1 MKILLIYWNVFLK
14 IRCFK
19 GNFVFR
25 IRYIFQGCL
34 YLDDRIRQIRA
45 SEKKSH
51 IEMYSNEELYKSES
65 WLKKP
70 IKTVQELI
78 PMFKEYKRIHI
89 LDLGCGI
96 GRNSIPIACEYKN
109 IECIVDC
116 VDILE
121 LAIEKLY
128 ANADTYGVSSAIHG
142 VIKAIEDFA
151 IKKNYY
157 DFIMAVSS
165 LEHVESEKDVVN
177 KLVEIKNG
185 IRENGIVCL
194 VVNSNVK
201 EFDKVTGSEIPAQ
214 FEVNLPTE
222 EMQMILNKMF
232 EGWTVLKTSVSE
244 QQYDIPR
251 EHGISELKTSVVTF
265 VARNEGME

>member
-1 MKILLIYWNVFLK
+1 M
-14 IRCFK
+14 
-19 GNFVFR
+19 
-25 IRYIFQGCL
+25 CL
-34 YLDDRIRQIRA
+34 NDRIKQIRE

-70 IKTVQELI
+70 IMTVQELI
-78 PMFKEYKRIHI
+78 PMFKDYQKINV
-89 LDLGCGI
+89 LDLGCGV

-109 IECIVDC
+109 VDCTVDC

-128 ANADTYGVSSAIHG
+128 ANADTHGVSSSIHG
-142 VIKAIEDFA
+142 VVKSIEEFA
-151 IKKNYY
+151 IKEDYY

-165 LEHVESEKDVVN
+165 LEHVETEKDFTN
-177 KLVEIKNG
+177 KLEEIKDG
-185 IRENGIVCL
+185 IRKKGIVCL
-194 VVNSNVK
+194 VVNSNVQ
-201 EFDKVTGSEIPAQ
+201 ECDKVTGKPMSAQ

-222 EMQMILNKMF
+222 EIQSILNKMF
-232 EGWTVLKTSVSE
+232 EGWMVLKTTVSE

-251 EHGISELKTSVVTF
+251 ERGIIELKTSVVTF
-265 VARNEGME
+265 VAKKKGNNERIKK

>member
-1 MKILLIYWNVFLK
+1 MDN
-14 IRCFK
+14 
-19 GNFVFR
+19 R
-25 IRYIFQGCL
+25 IK
-34 YLDDRIRQIRA
+34 QIRE

-51 IEMYSNEELYKSES
+51 IEMYSNEELYKSDS

-78 PMFKEYKRIHI
+78 PMFEDYKKINV
-89 LDLGCGI
+89 LDLGCGV
-96 GRNSIPIACEYKN
+96 GRNSIPIACKYKN
-109 IECIVDC
+109 VDCTVDC

-128 ANADTYGVSSAIHG
+128 ANAKEYDVHSNIHG
-142 VIKAIEDFA
+142 VVNTIEEF
-151 IKKNYY
+151 IVKEKYY
-157 DFIMAVSS
+157 DFIIVVSS
-165 LEHVESEKDVVN
+165 LEHVESEINFVN

-222 EMQMILNKMF
+222 EMQSILNKMF
-232 EGWTVLKTSVSE
+232 EGWMILKTTISE

-251 EHGISELKTSVVTF
+251 EYGISELKTSVVTF
-265 VARNEGME
+265 VARKSK

>member
-1 MKILLIYWNVFLK
+1 MFL
-14 IRCFK
+14 
-19 GNFVFR
+19 N
-25 IRYIFQGCL
+25 
-34 YLDDRIRQIRA
+34 DRIKQIRE

-51 IEMYSNEELYKSES
+51 IEMYSNEELYKSNS

-78 PMFKEYKRIHI
+78 PLFRNYEKISV
-89 LDLGCGI
+89 LDLGCGV
-96 GRNSIPIACEYKN
+96 GRNSIPIAYEYKN
-109 IECIVDC
+109 VDCTVDC

-128 ANADTYGVSSAIHG
+128 VNADTHGVSSSIYG
-142 VIKAIEDFA
+142 VVKSIEEFA
-151 IKKNYY
+151 IKEDCY

-165 LEHVESEKDVVN
+165 LEHVETEKDFIN
-177 KLVEIKNG
+177 KLEKIKDG
-185 IRENGIVCL
+185 TRKKGIVCL
-194 VVNSNVK
+194 VINSNVR
-201 EFDKVTGSEIPAQ
+201 ECDKVTGKPMSAQ

-222 EMQMILNKMF
+222 EIQNILYEIF
-232 EGWTVLKTSVSE
+232 EGWMVLKTTVTE

-265 VARNEGME
+265 VARNEGKE

>member
-1 MKILLIYWNVFLK
+1 M
-14 IRCFK
+14 
-19 GNFVFR
+19 
-25 IRYIFQGCL
+25 CL
-34 YLDDRIRQIRA
+34 NDRIKQIRE

-51 IEMYSNEELYKSES
+51 IEMYLNEELYKTQS

-78 PMFKEYKRIHI
+78 PMFKEYKKIHV
-89 LDLGCGI
+89 LDLGCGV
-96 GRNSIPIACEYKN
+96 GRNSIPFAYEYKN
-109 IECIVDC
+109 VECMVDC

-121 LAIEKLY
+121 LAIQKLC
-128 ANADTYGVSSAIHG
+128 ANANEYGVLSNIQG
-142 VIKAIEDFA
+142 IVKPIEAFA
-151 IKKNYY
+151 IKENYY

-165 LEHVESEKDVVN
+165 LEHVETEQDFVN
-177 KLVEIKNG
+177 KLTEIKNG
-185 IRENGIVCL
+185 ICDNGIVCF
-194 VVNSNVK
+194 VVNSNVQ
-201 EFDKVTGSEIPAQ
+201 EYDKLTGNPIPAQ